1 MNNNIQSKLAIIFS
15 SGATWTLIAT
25 IVVNTINANA
35 AILPAGVMPYLN
47 VVLLMASMYLHGAKV
62 QNAAVMGSTKA

>member
-1 MNNNIQSKLAIIFS
+1 MNIIQSKLAIIFT

-25 IVVNTINANA
+25 ILLNTINANVTL
-35 AILPAGVMPYLN
+35 IPLEVMPYAN
-47 VVLLMASMYLHGAKV
+47 TLLLLLSMYLHSGKV